1 MAYQNWL
8 CFDNAGHAQTISD
21 FSTAHRS
28 TFAISFLEKN
38 IFSHFFVFVCIFL
51 WKKTRLKNQ
60 TFSQLKTTCR
70 LSHCRSYSIL
80 FISSH
85 VLFIFH
91 FLSFPTFFVIEKI
104 IANLDHW
111 HVDPLPLLSFADKK
125 RIPNE
130 APIKWSIPKNGV
142 WKSGT
147 PFHPLLN

>member
-1 MAYQNWL
+1 MLPIKIDFVLTTLATRKQSQIFPQHIAARLRFPFWRKT
-8 CFDNAGHAQTISD
+8 CFL
-21 FSTAHRS
+21 
-28 TFAISFLEKN
+28 TFLFLY
-38 IFSHFFVFVCIFL
+38 VFFL
-51 WKKTRLKNQ
+51 WKTTRLKNQ

-70 LSHCRSYSIL
+70 LPHCHIYSIL

-111 HVDPLPLLSFADKK
+111 HVDPLLSFADKK

-130 APIKWSIPKNGV
+130 AQIKWSIPKNGV